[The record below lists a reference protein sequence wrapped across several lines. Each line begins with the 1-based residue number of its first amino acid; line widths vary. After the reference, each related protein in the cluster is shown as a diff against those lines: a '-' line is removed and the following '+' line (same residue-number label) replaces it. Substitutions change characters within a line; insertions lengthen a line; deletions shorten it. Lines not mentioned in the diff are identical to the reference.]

1 MGRRGGKRGGPG
13 ERGADPLDGGA
24 SVGLHSQGAALSIG
38 VSLGA
43 RSASSVAES
52 VVASAVEKAETL
64 APTAGGAAV
73 SLTRREP
80 RGKRLDPAEAPSAAV
95 FSATAIEGAAT
106 TCISRR
112 GARWPPRCAAIRSW
126 WLWES
131 LSPGGRVAAMAAQPV
146 GGGAYTRQ
154 YVYLF
159 TDRGITA
166 LTHDT
171 GGQAPQHAPISRS
184 VVRSRLR
191 VASGEEGV
199 YAVGEDG
206 ELLLLRDSSARTLVR
221 GLEGYSG
228 LAFERRHRELW
239 LFAPGRSRWMAVDTE
254 GDGLSASTRSEVRER
269 VPVDCGGRLY
279 VLGARGVSVPR
290 VARRRGA

>member
-1 MGRRGGKRGGPG
+1 M
-13 ERGADPLDGGA
+13 
-24 SVGLHSQGAALSIG
+24 
-38 VSLGA
+38 SLGA

-52 VVASAVEKAETL
+52 VVASATEKAETL

-95 FSATAIEGAAT
+95 FSATAIEGDGDYLHLASRGKVAT
-106 TCISRR
+106 TMR
-112 GARWPPRCAAIRSW
+112 GNPFVVA
-126 WLWES
+126 WES

-171 GGQAPQHAPISRS
+171 EGRHRNTRRDFPVGGQEPSPGGFGRRGC
-184 VVRSRLR
+184 VCRRR
-191 VASGEEGV
+191 GRRAS
-199 YAVGEDG
+199 
-206 ELLLLRDSSARTLVR
+206 SSARL
-221 GLEGYSG
+221 L
-228 LAFERRHRELW
+228 RED
-239 LFAPGRSRWMAVDTE
+239 SR
-254 GDGLSASTRSEVRER
+254 
-269 VPVDCGGRLY
+269 
-279 VLGARGVSVPR
+279 PR
-290 VARRRGA
+290 P